1 MFDQRTTCIVV
12 VGAQW
17 GDEGKGKLVDVLAER
32 ANLVVRY
39 QGGANAGHTVV
50 IGESQFIL
58 RQIPSGML
66 HPQATCVIGNG
77 VVLDP
82 ETLFGEVDELEGKGV
97 STSGRLFVSD
107 RAHLVLP
114 YHKLLDAAAER
125 SQGIGTTGRG
135 IGPAYQ
141 DKTGRRG
148 VRVGDLRDRA
158 ALMTLLGDRVERA
171 NAALSAMGAPEVA
184 SLEKH
189 VAMLDQFTPR
199 LLAIAADTGLL
210 VHRAVKARQRVLL
223 EGAQGALLDLDHGT
237 YPYVTSSNTTSG
249 GAAVGAG
256 IGPTAI
262 DGVLGVVKAYTTR
275 VGNGPL
281 PSAAS
286 PEDDELLR
294 KLGGEFGAVTGRA
307 RRCGW
312 FDATVVRYAVRVNGL
327 TGLAV
332 TKLDVLDTFAEIPVC
347 TGYEVDGAP
356 CDEFPAEVSRL
367 DRVRPIYETM
377 PGWQAPT
384 TAVRRLAELPRAAR
398 GYLDRIE
405 ALADTPVRYVSVGT
419 RRDQIIEV

>member
-66 HPQATCVIGNG
+66 HPQAICVIGNG

-82 ETLFGEVDELEGKGV
+82 ETLFGEVDELERKGV

-158 ALMTLLGDRVERA
+158 AVLALLGDRVERA
-171 NAALSAMGAPEVA
+171 NAALAAMGAPEAA
-184 SLEKH
+184 SLEQH
-189 VAMLDQFTPR
+189 VAMLDQFAPR

-210 VHRAVKARQRVLL
+210 VHRAVKAKQRVLL

-262 DGVLGVVKAYTTR
+262 HGVLGVVKAYTTR

-286 PEDDELLR
+286 PQDDELLR

-367 DRVRPIYETM
+367 DRVRPVYETM
-377 PGWQAPT
+377 PGWEAPT
-384 TAVRRLAELPRAAR
+384 TAVRRLAELPRTAR
-398 GYLDRIE
+398 AYLDRIE
-405 ALADTPVRYVSVGT
+405 ALADAPVRYVSVGT